1 MIEFKDVSKS
11 YIKDKKSVDSLN
23 FSVQDGEIFGFLG
36 PNGAGKTTT
45 IKMLTGI
52 LDIDVGGDI
61 LIDGKSI
68 KSNPLKAKKQFGYI
82 PDSPDMFLK
91 LKGIEYLNFIA
102 DIYEISKED
111 RKERIE
117 NLAKKFKIYDDLD
130 SRMESYSHGMR
141 QKLMI
146 ISVLLHNPKNWIL
159 DEPMTGLD
167 PKSAFDLKEMMKVH
181 AKNGNTVF
189 FSTHVLEVAEK
200 LCDRIGIINKGKLLF
215 VGTFEEMKSKLKEN
229 ASLEELFLEI
239 TEN

>member
-23 FSVQDGEIFGFLG
+23 FSVEDGEIFGFLG

-68 KSNPLKAKKQFGYI
+68 KSNPLEAKKQFGYI

-130 SRMESYSHGMR
+130 SRMESYSHGRR